1 MAEEERK
8 RIERIE
14 YTQNTLKALDSN
26 NVIPE
31 APKGNPVDSAAI
43 LHKSTANSLQTL
55 RTFETDTA
63 ELIERQKQ
71 STFSIQQAEEK
82 RRAAAAT
89 SVGAAVEERKQVFR
103 DSGSKNSLLLLLSA
117 LFILIG
123 TGSVLYFLIL
133 KDKQASFLPPP
144 QIESLYASQYETVI
158 EHSDERKG
166 ALREKIA
173 AVVLAAPHEIGAVEH
188 IKITKKGSEEILD
201 ADDFLVEISEDV
213 PPALLRSLVKDSY
226 MVGTI
231 QHEQKEPFI
240 IFSIELYENAF
251 SNMLT
256 FEPTLA
262 TIFDGIAS
270 KDTTTSV
277 PIEPTGTTTVGTSTA
292 ATSTPITQSIL
303 PPTLTKE
310 FRDALVKNR
319 DVRLIR
325 DVNGNAKVLYS
336 FHDEKTLIIT
346 TNESAFSDILNL
358 IKTDKLSR

>member
-8 RIERIE
+8 RIDRIE
-14 YTQNTLKALDSN
+14 YTKNTLKALDSN
-26 NVIPE
+26 NVIPQSPE
-31 APKGNPVDSAAI
+31 GTAVDSAAI
-43 LHKSTANSLQTL
+43 LHKATANSLQTL
-55 RTFETDTA
+55 RTFESDTA

-82 RRAAAAT
+82 RRAATAT
-89 SVGAAVEERKQVFR
+89 TVVGAKVEERKQVFR

-133 KDKQASFLPPP
+133 KDKQANFLPPS

-158 EHSDERKG
+158 EDTSEKKG
-166 ALREKIA
+166 VLREKIA
-173 AVVLAAPHEIGAVEH
+173 GVVLGAQHEVGSIEH
-188 IKITKKGSEEILD
+188 IKITEKGSGEIID
-201 ADDFLVEISEDV
+201 ADELLLEIAEDV
-213 PPALLRSLVKDSY
+213 PPALLRSLIKDSY
-226 MVGTI
+226 MVGTV
-231 QHEQKEPFI
+231 QHERKEPFI
-240 IFSIELYENAF
+240 IFNIELYENAF

-256 FEPTLA
+256 FEPSLA
-262 TIFDGIAS
+262 NIFDGIIS
-270 KDTTTSV
+270 KGTTTSIPV
-277 PIEPTGTTTVGTSTA
+277 EPVGTTTMGTSTA
-292 ATSTPITQSIL
+292 STPVIQSIL

-325 DVNGNAKVLYS
+325 DVEGNSKVLYS
-336 FHDEKTLIIT
+336 FYDEQTLIIT